1 MYILTNDRST
11 DCGGYEIDDDES
23 EDVFAEL
30 AEVQIFHCRTDTI
43 VIVLSA
49 QQLQLLFTTADF
61 AVDADGATATATTKS
76 CYSVCMAIDSVLRS
90 SDSSMPL

>member
-1 MYILTNDRST
+1 M
-11 DCGGYEIDDDES
+11 
-23 EDVFAEL
+23 
-30 AEVQIFHCRTDTI
+30 
-43 VIVLSA
+43 
-49 QQLQLLFTTADF
+49 QLLFTTADF